1 MRIFVGNLSYE
12 TGEQQIQTLFANSG
26 SVGSVKVIRDQMS
39 GRSRGFAF
47 VEMADDQQGRAACET
62 LHEQEFEG
70 RRLIVNEAKPQ
81 ERRSGYAGGGESR
94 GQRREARW

>member
-12 TGEQQIQTLFANSG
+12 TGEQQLEQLFAG
-26 SVGSVKVIRDQMS
+26 VGPVESVKVIRDQMS

-47 VEMADDQQGRAACET
+47 VEMASDDQGREACES

-81 ERRSGYAGGGESR
+81 ERRGGYAGGGANR
-94 GQRREARW
+94 GARREARW